1 MALTK
6 QQQARRRSGVG
17 ASEIAVIAGLS
28 RWSSPVRIYEAKVAG
43 AVLDAS
49 YAMDLGSELEA
60 PIARVWA
67 KRHGKALAL
76 VDTLQHPTRPF
87 ALATPDRAVYSDPV
101 LRGDARKRRVDVRD
115 AECLLQIKSTNWR
128 MRKLWGEQGTDQ
140 IPDEYLAQAHWE
152 GAVAGLAEV
161 KFAVDFDKTEL
172 CEWRVRVDL
181 DVFGALYELAERFMR
196 DHVERRVP
204 PPPDGSEAWGEHL
217 ARVFPRDT
225 SPALVRIEPGTE
237 PEVERA
243 VAEFLM
249 LKAADSR
256 LKKKKER
263 AYQIIAARIGDA
275 AGIEG
280 AFGRVTWKRT
290 KDTTVMKWQALAED
304 LLGYLRSLGV
314 TEESLAGLLAKHT
327 VTKPGH
333 RTMRT
338 TPAPHLL
345 FDAPIELLLE
355 QPAAA
360 LAATNNEEE
369 NP

>member
-28 RWSSPVRIYEAKVAG
+28 KWSSPVRIYEAKVAG
-43 AVLDAS
+43 VSLTPT
-49 YAMDLGSELEA
+49 YAMELGSEMEA

-67 KRHGKALAL
+67 KQHAKALAL
-76 VDTLQHPTRPF
+76 VDTLQHPERPF
-87 ALATPDRAVYSDPV
+87 ALATPDRAVYADPV
-101 LRGDARKRRVDVRD
+101 LRGDARRRRVDVRD

-128 MRKLWGEQGTDQ
+128 MRRLWGEPGTDQ

-152 GAVAGLAEV
+152 GAVAGLSEV
-161 KFAVDFDKTEL
+161 RFAVDFDKTEL
-172 CEWRVRVDL
+172 LEWRVKVDP

-256 LKKKKER
+256 LKRMKER
-263 AYQIIAARIGDA
+263 AYQTIAARIGDA

-290 KDTTVMKWQALAED
+290 KDTTAVRWSALADD
-304 LLGYLRSLGV
+304 LMGYLRSLGV
-314 TEESLAGLLAKHT
+314 TEENLAGLLGKHT

-338 TPAPHLL
+338 TPAPHLQ
-345 FDAPIELLLE
+345 FTAPIELLLE
-355 QPAAA
+355 QPANA
-360 LAATNNEEE
+360 LATTEEE